1 MADVATILARY
12 EIGAGGRVS
21 PVRSGLIH
29 TTWYVDADR
38 AYVLQRL
45 HPKLASDGIAND
57 YAAVTEHLAR
67 KRFTAPEL
75 VRTREGEPLAE
86 FGGARWRL
94 ITRVP
99 GETVDRAPDLDSVEQ
114 AARALGRFHAAIAD
128 IDHVF
133 ESDHPLHR
141 TREHH
146 DALREAS
153 ADAAHAE
160 ERPRVASEID
170 EILRAL
176 PEAMLPELPLRVVH
190 GDPKISN
197 IMFEGGRATALID
210 LDTCNR
216 HTLLVD
222 LGDATRSWCRDG
234 EEDERQDFRLD
245 RFEAL
250 LRGYAAEGPPLSVAE
265 VAALPFAGRA
275 ITLELASRFAR
286 DVLVDRYFG
295 WDEARY
301 PDRRTHNVA
310 RTRGMLHLA
319 ADMANKMGEA
329 RRLVGAAFER

>member
-1 MADVATILARY
+1 MEDVGTILERY
-12 EIGAGGRVS
+12 EIGTGCAVS
-21 PVRSGLIH
+21 PVASGLIH

-67 KRFTAPEL
+67 KRVRAPKL
-75 VRTREGEPLAE
+75 VRTREGAPLAQAGE
-86 FGGARWRL
+86 VRWRL
-94 ITRVP
+94 TTRVP
-99 GETVDRAPDLDSVEQ
+99 GETVERVPDLETVEQ

-128 IDHVF
+128 IEHDF

-141 TREHH
+141 TGEHL

-153 ADAAHAE
+153 GDPRYAQV
-160 ERPRVASEID
+160 RPRIAADLD
-170 EILRAL
+170 EILSSL
-176 PEAMLPELPLRVVH
+176 PEAMLPPLPTRVVH

-197 IMFEGGRATALID
+197 VMFEDGRATALID

-222 LGDATRSWCRDG
+222 LGDAMRSWCRDG
-234 EEDERQDFRLD
+234 AEDERQDLRLD

-265 VAALPFAGRA
+265 VSALPFAGRTIA
-275 ITLELASRFAR
+275 LELASRFAR
-286 DVLVDRYFG
+286 DVLEDHYFG
-295 WDEARY
+295 WDAERY
-301 PDRRTHNVA
+301 SDRRSHNVA

-319 ADMANKMGEA
+319 ADMAMKAGEA
-329 RRLVGAAFER
+329 RRLVGDAFDR